1 MARPK
6 ISIGDRSGQTQLAGQ
21 DVARPNRSNGR
32 RGARRGA
39 RRGQDVDKFV
49 YYDKVIDS
57 NKKTKTSTVHVPFP
71 NERNISVLTEDIPTY
86 MLEPKYK
93 KHFTPLTR
101 GDWNKYKLSEEFK
114 DPTRYFLQNKDD
126 EDFLEQTSDQI
137 MDYLDELP
145 DE

>member
-1 MARPK
+1 MARTK
-6 ISIGDRSGQTQLAGQ
+6 GTIGDRSGQTQLAGQ
-21 DVARPNRSNGR
+21 DVARPKKSGVR

-39 RRGQDVDKFV
+39 RRGQDVDNFV
-49 YYDKVIDS
+49 YYDEVINS

-71 NERNISVLTEDIPTY
+71 DGRNIHVWTEDIPTY

-101 GDWNKYKLSEEFK
+101 DDWDNYKLSEEYT
-114 DPTRYFLQNKDD
+114 DHTRYFLQKKDD
-126 EDFLEQTSDQI
+126 EDFSEKTSDQI
-137 MDYLDELP
+137 RAYLDELP